1 MIDEEGA
8 KGTPLYMAP
17 EVMLGDEFNEKADV
31 YSFGIILWEVLTRSE
46 PFSNHS
52 DFDVF
57 VEAVCMQNE
66 RPPLPKDCLPSL
78 RKLITACWSGNPS
91 LRPSFPTIVDTLETI
106 LIECAVEDEVARSIW
121 KNYFFRK
128 ENVSWVDEFVPIVAQ
143 FMGNRFTD
151 PAKNE
156 QAYYDEI
163 DRLITT
169 LDWQCLQKILPE
181 KREAELAVNLEKF
194 GQVLCWFGP
203 FKDKDGKSRILE
215 KIKSTLSRP
224 WFFGNISYEGALEY
238 LSDKE
243 KGTFMIR
250 FSSKENPGC
259 FTISKVNQKKK
270 IVHQRIMHKAG
281 SSFTL
286 SEKSFDSLDE
296 LVKHG
301 DFKLE
306 RACPGSPFAFLFVE
320 TSLKNSSQP
329 NLYTDDDDDE

>member
-1 MIDEEGA
+1 
-8 KGTPLYMAP
+8 MAP

-31 YSFGIILWEVLTRSE
+31 YSFGIILWEVLTRME

-52 DFDVF
+52 DFDIF

-78 RKLITACWSGNPS
+78 RKLITSCWAGNPS
-91 LRPSFPTIVDTLETI
+91 LRPSFPTIVDALENI
-106 LIECAVEDEVARSIW
+106 LIECAIEDEVARSIW

-128 ENVSWVDEFVPIVAQ
+128 ESVSWVDEFVPIVAQ

-169 LDWQCLQKILPE
+169 LEWQCLQKILPE
-181 KREAELAVNLEKF
+181 KKDSQDLAVNLEKF
-194 GQVLCWFGP
+194 GQVLHWFGP
-203 FKDKDGKSRILE
+203 FKDKDGKSKILE
-215 KIKSTLSRP
+215 SIKSTLSQH
-224 WFFGNISYEGALEY
+224 WFFGNVSYEGALEY
-238 LSDKE
+238 LSDKSP
-243 KGTFMIR
+243 GTFIIR

-259 FTISKVNQKKK
+259 FTISKVNKNKK
-270 IVHQRIMHKAG
+270 IIHQRIMHRAG
-281 SSFTL
+281 SDFSL
-286 SEKSFDSLDE
+286 NDKSFPTLDA
-296 LVKHG
+296 LVKHA

-306 RACPGSPFAFLFVE
+306 ISCPGSPFAFLFNE
-320 TSLKNSSQP
+320 TKNKSK
-329 NLYTDDDDDE
+329 NLYGDDPEDDD